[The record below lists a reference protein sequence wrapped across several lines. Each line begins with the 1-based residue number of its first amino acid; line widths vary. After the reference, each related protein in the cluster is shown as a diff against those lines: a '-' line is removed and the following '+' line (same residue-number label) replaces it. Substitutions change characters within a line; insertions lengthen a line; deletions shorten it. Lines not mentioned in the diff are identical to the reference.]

1 MDINKK
7 YSIKLSASIIFILI
21 SFKSFVQADDV
32 SEFTIEEMSVG
43 DSLLNHYN
51 KKEIQSFKENSSYYR
66 DKLFSVIFVDRN
78 SDLYDRIQVTLKKD
92 DKNVQI
98 FSLEGIIDFDKNI
111 DDCNNMRKK
120 IIKDIKKMFSD
131 YERIDDDGIYQA
143 DKSNNSFSYTTWF
156 LFNSGGFISVECTKM
171 GNEVRE
177 ANGWTD
183 ELAIS
188 ITSEEFENFLRQDN
202 PY

>member
-7 YSIKLSASIIFILI
+7 YLIKLFTSIIFILI
-21 SFKSFVQADDV
+21 SFKSLVQADNISDF
-32 SEFTIEEMSVG
+32 EIEEMSVG
-43 DSLLNHYN
+43 DSLLNHYS
-51 KKEIQSFKENSSYYR
+51 KKEIKSFKENSSYYR
-66 DKLFSVIFVDRN
+66 EKLFSVIFVDSN
-78 SDLYDRIQVTLKKD
+78 SDLYDRIQVTLKKN

-98 FSLEGIIDFDKNI
+98 FSLEGIIDFDRNI
-111 DDCNNMRKK
+111 EECNKTRKK
-120 IIKDIKKMFSD
+120 IIQDIKKMFSE

-177 ANGWTD
+177 ENGWTD